1 MQQKLPNATATLVL
15 GILSIISCCCFGLP
29 GLIFGIIALAISQ
42 NSVRMYRENPSE
54 YIDYGNLQAGR
65 IMAII
70 GIVFSSLNFIRSI
83 VMLVL
88 YGTLG
93 LDAVMEGLENGDID
107 F

>member
-29 GLIFGIIALAISQ
+29 GLIFGIIALVISQ
-42 NSVRMYRENPSE
+42 NSLRLYRENPAE
-54 YIDYGNLQAGR
+54 YSDFGNLQAGR

-70 GIVFSSLNFIRSI
+70 GIILSSLSLIRTI
-83 VMLVL
+83 VMIVL

-93 LDAVMEGLENGDID
+93 YDAFMDGLDNGDFD

>member
-29 GLIFGIIALAISQ
+29 GLVFGIIALVISQ

-54 YIDYGNLQAGR
+54 YSDYGNLQAGR
-65 IMAII
+65 VMAII
-70 GIVFSSLNFIRSI
+70 GIVLSSLSLIRII
-83 VMLVL
+83 VMLAL
-88 YGTLG
+88 YGTMGFDAFMDGLESGG
-93 LDAVMEGLENGDID
+93 LD